1 VKILSKGDFAHS
13 DAVVNGF
20 NKATDQLSLS
30 DIVLIFLEYLDDDEL
45 EEFTEYI
52 EERND

>member
-1 VKILSKGDFAHS
+1 MRILSKGDFAHS
-13 DAVVNGF
+13 DAVVDGF
-20 NKATDQLSLS
+20 NKATANHSSS
-30 DIVLIFLEYLDDDEL
+30 DIMIILLEYLDDGEL